1 MDTVRNSLIRFLEL
15 QIPMGLGALVCYL
28 LGRMIPA
35 SSSLAKFYRPGT
47 YVFAIGDVLF
57 LTVPV
62 VAWMIFRGYGRQLS
76 LEMAV
81 AMIAPVAVIALVGE
95 LAGSTY
101 LLWLVTGMYPTMCLG
116 ILFYMLYRRDEFTRR
131 AGNSVRAA
139 RYQES

>member
-1 MDTVRNSLIRFLEL
+1 MRFLEL
-15 QIPMGLGALVCYL
+15 QIPMVLGALVCYL

-47 YVFAIGDVLF
+47 YLFAISDVLF
-57 LTVPV
+57 LTVPL
-62 VAWMIFRGYGRQLS
+62 VAWMIIRDYSRQFS

-101 LLWLVTGMYPTMCLG
+101 LLWLVTSIYPAMCLG
-116 ILFYMLYRRDEFTRR
+116 ILVYMLYRRDELTRR